1 MHGDVKP
8 ANLILT
14 SSGRIV
20 LVDFGLSSTPTD
32 DLRRAGTAGYVAP
45 EVAAG
50 ARPTAASDVYSLAA
64 TAVAL
69 LTGEP
74 PSGGAP
80 SWGAIERERIPALE
94 RILRPNLA
102 TDPGRRD
109 ASAAAFVARL
119 QRWWGAALPRG
130 TVTLVLADVSATA
143 AQSAE
148 DSVNEVAGAHRGHC
162 VVTRRRRAAD
172 GGVRV
177 GPGRLRRR
185 PRARGAIRRA
195 GGGSHGRGG
204 AAGRAL
210 PGRVGIRGRPGS

>member
-74 PSGGAP
+74 PSGGVP

-94 RILRPNLA
+94 RIVRPNLA
-102 TDPGRRD
+102 TDPGAARRIGRRVRRQ
-109 ASAAAFVARL
+109 AAA
-119 QRWWGAALPRG
+119 
-130 TVTLVLADVSATA
+130 LV
-143 AQSAE
+143 
-148 DSVNEVAGAHRGHC
+148 G
-162 VVTRRRRAAD
+162 
-172 GGVRV
+172 
-177 GPGRLRRR
+177 RR
-185 PRARGAIRRA
+185 PPDGERSR
-195 GGGSHGRGG
+195 SCS
-204 AAGRAL
+204 
-210 PGRVGIRGRPGS
+210 PT